1 MCAKIMQIESNI
13 GQTCLEL
20 LSRCSLSY
28 AKIMQIE
35 SNIGQTCLGL
45 LPRCSLSYAKLS
57 KSD

>member
-28 AKIMQIE
+28 AK
-35 SNIGQTCLGL
+35 
-45 LPRCSLSYAKLS
+45 LS